1 MEKEDGEYK
10 LKGKEIIDKIVD
22 IINNSNLKE
31 RNKDIYIRY
40 YNLVVH
46 NKKETLETIAID
58 YNITRERI
66 RQLLKR
72 TKRMLK
78 KYNYQIIP
86 LFNEI
91 IGEKQYSYLID
102 GIIKQSS
109 YKTLE
114 GILNIVL
121 NNNEFEFIKEKIDI
135 CMELSDFN
143 DNEEKNNDSN
153 RWKKWKLIEEQLLME
168 EFIMGKSIKEISE
181 KHNRTK
187 NAIIKRLIKLK
198 LIKPSDITRFYN

>member
-1 MEKEDGEYK
+1 MCCEC
-10 LKGKEIIDKIVD
+10 
-22 IINNSNLKE
+22 
-31 RNKDIYIRY
+31 
-40 YNLVVH
+40 
-46 NKKETLETIAID
+46 A
-58 YNITRERI
+58 
-66 RQLLKR
+66 
-72 TKRMLK
+72 K

-121 NNNEFEFIKEKIDI
+121 NNDEFEFIKEKIDI

-153 RWKKWKLIEEQLLME
+153 RWKKWKLIEEQHLIE

-187 NAIIKRLIKLK
+187 NAIITRLIKLK
-198 LIKPSDITRFYN
+198 LIKLSDITRFYN